1 MVLVAK
7 KLEEKDLGRRPMRM
21 VEILGL
27 VADVYDEVEVAAIIV
42 LLHLKLRGGGV

>member
-1 MVLVAK
+1 MAK

-27 VADVYDEVEVAAIIV
+27 VADLYDEVGVATLEI
-42 LLHLKLRGGGV
+42 KRRRG